1 MGQIVDATSVAPIE
15 RLLKTAISSQIPEIS
30 SSAVLCTLYM
40 CLKGFN
46 IAKPWISEITDKLNS
61 SVGQSNLLT
70 FHTLLLIRE
79 IKDNDRLFLLKTYLH
94 LSQSSLKSQF
104 ATCQLIRYIIEFI
117 KRGEVEDSK
126 TLTSFMNFLENCLF
140 KNQQEAIILEACRG
154 VLDLPTVKDN
164 LLNSTFEILKN
175 LLSNGKRVT
184 KYATLK
190 ILNNVSNKYSSILS
204 LQFFLELEKI
214 IDDSSNNA
222 SLKAIALSIF
232 LKISKGLSD
241 YRLEK
246 MFKTFHEQFATF
258 KEEFKKE
265 IVLISRVISREN
277 STKNKIYFNF
287 FANLLRV
294 EASLGVKL
302 EITESLIWLI
312 QNDSELKKS
321 GILTLAEYIED
332 CSYDNIKTRIL
343 SVLGKEG
350 PSVGSS
356 SQLVRYIYNR
366 IILENATVRAAAIS
380 SLGEIAYKEANLK
393 KNIVNLIKNS
403 MNDPDNEVRERAYF
417 YVKALTEEEKSTNA
431 TSIRNYVF
439 NPKNFD
445 IDLLQNLLKAQKE
458 QLLTSENIALELS
471 NTLKDPE
478 KMSKILMST
487 QKEEKQKEGS
497 KKEGSGIGGSSGTS
511 GKSSID
517 KAKEK
522 TGSGSEEHPVMEEY
536 KKTVFFK
543 IYGQPKLISNVTVR
557 NNFL

>member
-497 KKEGSGIGGSSGTS
+497 KKEGSGIGGSTGTS

-517 KAKEK
+517 KVKEK
-522 TGSGSEEHPVMEEY
+522 TGSGSEEHPAMDEY

>member
-30 SSAVLCTLYM
+30 SSAILCTLYM

-61 SVGQSNLLT
+61 SVSQSNLLT

-94 LSQSSLKSQF
+94 LSQASLKSQF
-104 ATCQLIRYIIEFI
+104 ATCQLIRYIIEFL
-117 KRGEVEDSK
+117 KRGEVEDNK
-126 TLTSFMNFLENCLF
+126 THTSFMTFLENCLF

-154 VLDLPTVKDN
+154 VLELPTVKEN

-190 ILNNVSNKYSSILS
+190 ILNNVSNKYSAILS

-214 IDDSSNNA
+214 IDDAGNNA

-246 MFKTFHEQFATF
+246 MFKTFHEQFANF

-265 IVLISRVISREN
+265 IVVISRAISRDN
-277 STKNKIYFNF
+277 TTKNRIYFNF

-294 EASLGVKL
+294 ESSFGVKI
-302 EITESLIWLI
+302 EITESLIWLM
-312 QNDSELKKS
+312 QNDAELKKS

-332 CSYDNIKTRIL
+332 CCYDNIKTRIL

-350 PSVGSS
+350 PTVGSS

-366 IILENATVRAAAIS
+366 IILENATVRASAIS
-380 SLGEIAYKEANLK
+380 ALGEIANKDASLK

-403 MNDPDNEVRERAYF
+403 LNDPDNEVRERAYF
-417 YVKALTEEEKSTNA
+417 YMKALTEEVKDDKSTTTNG
-431 TSIRNYVF
+431 IRNYVF

-458 QLLTSENIALELS
+458 QLLGSNNIALELS

-478 KMSKILMST
+478 KMSKILMTT
-487 QKEEKQKEGS
+487 QKEEKQKESS
-497 KKEGSGIGGSSGTS
+497 KKEGSGMTSTSS
-511 GKSSID
+511 KVVD
-517 KAKEK
+517 KVKEK
-522 TGSGSEEHPVMEEY
+522 SGGDEHPAMEEY
-536 KKTVFFK
+536 KKTVFYK

-557 NNFL
+557 N